1 MGTRGALGFRLNGQ
15 DHLTYNQFDS
25 YPDCMGH
32 NTLEFIVKRYRALDY
47 DGMIAGLKEDVS
59 NLVAVNEDEK
69 PTEAQKAMLKAQGC
83 LDLGVSKQSEDDW
96 YCLLRNTQGNL
107 EKILAAR
114 FYSPANDFV
123 MDSLFCEY
131 AYIINLDEEVLEFYK
146 GFQTLT
152 GRRKA
157 GRYWKATDKLK
168 PYTEPMTRHDGSTW
182 DREVGYGPVTLKK
195 TIPLSEITEA
205 GIKRFVDIM
214 NGKKVKAS

>member
-15 DHLTYNQFDS
+15 DHLTYNHFDS
-25 YPDCMGH
+25 YPDCLGH
-32 NTLEFIVKRYRALDY
+32 DTLAFIAKRYKELDY
-47 DGMIAGLKEDVS
+47 DGMITSLKEGVS
-59 NLVAVNEDEK
+59 NLVAINEDEK
-69 PTEAQKAMLKAQGC
+69 PTELQKTMMKVNGFFN
-83 LDLGVSKQSEDDW
+83 DEVSTQKDDDW

-107 EKILAAR
+107 ENILAAR
-114 FYSPANDFV
+114 FYSPASDFV

-131 AYIINLDEEVLEFYK
+131 AYIINLDDETLEFYK

-157 GRYWKATDKLK
+157 GRYWKQTDKLK
-168 PYTEPMTRHDGSTW
+168 PYTEPMKRHDGSTW

-195 TIPLSEITEA
+195 TIPLSEITEG